1 MGVVPFNKR
10 RGAGKAS
17 ALQTTLQR
25 ILRALDRLAAK
36 RSRRAVPVI
45 ALRRSD
51 RDVRRCRKLMLDG
64 SNDHAVSAA
73 WPRS

>member
-17 ALQTTLQR
+17 ALQTALQR
-25 ILRALDRLAAK
+25 IVRALDRLVVK
-36 RSRRAVPVI
+36 RSRRVVPVI

-51 RDVRRCRKLMLDG
+51 HDVRRCRQLMLEG